1 MTTEIHPELVKAG
14 KLFKFIFRPNRT
26 LLGIFYKLTNRNRKA
41 KIEGFKN
48 DTYFIPRSRAEGEVR
63 IRVYGPCEPQQ
74 ELPVLLYLHGGGL
87 CINSPETAHTEI
99 GYFLNA
105 CPCIVVAPDYTKTVH
120 APYPAAIND
129 CEDTLDWLLENIQ
142 MLGIRSD
149 KLVIGGHS
157 AGGGLT
163 VALLLR
169 IRERGDISVAYQM
182 PIYPMMDH
190 RSSTESARDNDMPV
204 WNTKL
209 NKLAWKMYLGDLH
222 ESQAIPFDAA
232 PAQAKDYS
240 GLPPAMTFVG
250 NLDPFLDETIN
261 YVESLKRDNVPV
273 EMEVFDKCYHAFELV
288 VPNATPSRAAIA
300 FMQKK
305 FTEAVNTLSAPQP
318 DQR

>member
-1 MTTEIHPELVKAG
+1 MTQEIHPELVKAG
-14 KLFKFIFRPNRT
+14 KLFKFIFRPNRM
-26 LLGIFYKLTNRNRKA
+26 LLSIFHKLTNRNPKA
-41 KIEGFKN
+41 KIEGFEN
-48 DTYFIPRSRAEGEVR
+48 DSYFVPRSRSEGNVR
-63 IRVYGPCEPQQ
+63 VRVYGPLEPRH

-87 CINSPETAHTEI
+87 CINSPEAAHTEI
-99 GYFLNA
+99 SYFLKA
-105 CPCIVVAPDYTKTVH
+105 SPCIVVAPDYTKTVH

-129 CEDTLDWLLENIQ
+129 CEDTLDWLLDNAQ

-149 KLVIGGHS
+149 KLIIGGHS

-190 RSSTESARDNDMPV
+190 SSSTESAQNNDMPV

-209 NKLAWKMYLGDLH
+209 NKLAWKMYLGDLSD
-222 ESQAIPFDAA
+222 SQNVPFDAA
-232 PAQAKDYS
+232 PAQAQDYS

-250 NLDPFLDETIN
+250 DLDPFLDETIN

-273 EMEVFDKCYHAFELV
+273 EIEVFAQCYHAFELV

-305 FTEAVNTLSAPQP
+305 FSEAVSTLSAPQP
-318 DQR
+318 K